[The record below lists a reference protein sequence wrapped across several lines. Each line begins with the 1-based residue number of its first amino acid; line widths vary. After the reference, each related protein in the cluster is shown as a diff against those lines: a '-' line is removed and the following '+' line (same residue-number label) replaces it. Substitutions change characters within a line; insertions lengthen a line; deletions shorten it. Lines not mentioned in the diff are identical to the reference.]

1 MPRQKIKKTDRTP
14 VGDADLK
21 EAVSKVIN
29 DRMSI
34 RIVADMYNMKKS
46 TLGRYV
52 KLNKNKPEV
61 EIPTRNV
68 PNKVFSEKEESELEV
83 YLMEAS
89 RMNHGLTTVDTRKL
103 AFQYASALGL
113 KIPNNWV
120 EMQQAG
126 PDWLYGFMQRHK
138 RLSIRAPEATSLS
151 RATSF
156 NRVNVETF
164 YQKLE
169 SVLAKF
175 KFEPHRIFNLDETGC
190 TTVQRPPNII
200 AQKGCKQVSQI
211 TSAERGTLVTLCC
224 FINASGGTIP
234 PVFIFP
240 RAKVADYMSID
251 APSGSL
257 ICVHKSGW
265 MTSDNFFKVI
275 CHFVKYSHAT
285 KEDPV
290 LVLLDNHESHISIE
304 TIRYAKDNGVVMLT
318 FPPHCS
324 HRLQP
329 LDVAVYG
336 PFKKRYNTAL
346 NEWMLSNPGRTVS
359 LYQIP
364 SLVNKALL
372 ESFTPKNILS
382 GFAKTGIH
390 PFNSTN
396 FDETDYLSSYVTD
409 RPMDHP
415 GENPNDSLIVD
426 EPNNETRVNEEPE
439 NNSETETPDN
449 TISSGINKSQ
459 TTSESHPGRN
469 EITPSTVRPFPKA
482 MPRKLVNRGRKRGR
496 CRILTETP
504 EKTEI
509 EMEHERKL
517 LKLSVKKAVFRKD
530 KFEKENYVPQEDT
543 DTDDQMSLH
552 DSSDE
557 DIDLEFYKMKPND
570 FVLVKFS
577 RKKSVVCY
585 VGVIN
590 ELNIRDKEARV
601 NFLRRKNNSNKFFHP
616 EKEDESWVDKDD
628 IMKVLLPVDHEPLNE
643 RSAKFISFSDDSLKS
658 NYIIL

>member
-1 MPRQKIKKTDRTP
+1 MPRQKVKKTDRTP
-14 VGDADLK
+14 VIDADLK

-29 DRMSI
+29 DKMSI

-68 PNKVFSEKEESELEV
+68 PNKVFSEKQESELEE

-103 AFQYASALGL
+103 AFQYASALDL
-113 KIPNNWV
+113 NIPNNWV
-120 EMQQAG
+120 EKQQAG
-126 PDWLYGFMQRHK
+126 HDWLYGFMQRHR
-138 RLSIRAPEATSLS
+138 RLSIRAPEPTSLS

-169 SVLAKF
+169 AVLANF

-190 TTVQRPPNII
+190 TTVQKPPNII

-240 RAKVADYMSID
+240 RAKVADYMSFG

-290 LVLLDNHESHISIE
+290 LILLDNHESHMSIE
-304 TIRYAKDNGVVMLT
+304 TIRYAKENGVIMLT

-336 PFKKRYNTAL
+336 PFKKRYNSAL
-346 NEWMLSNPGRTVS
+346 NEWMISNPGRTVS

-364 SLVNKALL
+364 SLVTKALI

-382 GFAKTGIH
+382 AFAKTGIH
-390 PFNSTN
+390 PFNSSN

-409 RPMDHP
+409 RPMDTLR
-415 GENPNDSLIVD
+415 GNINNSLVID
-426 EPNNETRVNEEPE
+426 RPHTDIRVSEEPE
-439 NNSETETPDN
+439 NDSRSETPDN
-449 TISSGINKSQ
+449 TISSEIRKTQ
-459 TTSESHPGRN
+459 TTPEPQSCASTKITHLPQLGHSLKQRPENLLTVEGNVVDVESSQR
-469 EITPSTVRPFPKA
+469 RQ
-482 MPRKLVNRGRKRGR
+482 RKQKSRWN
-496 CRILTETP
+496 
-504 EKTEI
+504 
-509 EMEHERKL
+509 M
-517 LKLSVKKAVFRKD
+517 
-530 KFEKENYVPQEDT
+530 KEN
-543 DTDDQMSLH
+543 
-552 DSSDE
+552 
-557 DIDLEFYKMKPND
+557 
-570 FVLVKFS
+570 
-577 RKKSVVCY
+577 C
-585 VGVIN
+585 
-590 ELNIRDKEARV
+590 
-601 NFLRRKNNSNKFFHP
+601 
-616 EKEDESWVDKDD
+616 
-628 IMKVLLPVDHEPLNE
+628 
-643 RSAKFISFSDDSLKS
+643 
-658 NYIIL
+658 